1 MDETLGAVKPKWEYE
16 TEKTILLPYSQSN
29 TKMFRE
35 EFLPSLYFR
44 LRDEGTLKIIFPGA
58 RLGHLNDFVG
68 TMRFATGFVVP
79 SLKVDG
85 KVVPVGIG
93 WLPEVDGV
101 DGARKAAFGFGF
113 FKEMWGNRERVRL
126 HVDLSFLM
134 LKWWFS
140 ECKVDILYG
149 TTLNP
154 KARNYSRRF
163 GFSEPYTL
171 PKFFCQDG
179 NLVPA
184 SLIHLERERFLE
196 YYRRWRALTAM

>member
-134 LKWWFS
+134 LNRS
-140 ECKVDILYG
+140 EE
-149 TTLNP
+149 
-154 KARNYSRRF
+154 RRV
-163 GFSEPYTL
+163 GKE
-171 PKFFCQDG
+171 C
-179 NLVPA
+179 
-184 SLIHLERERFLE
+184 R
-196 YYRRWRALTAM
+196 